1 MNAKLPWAIAGAALL
16 ALVLFLTMSRQ
27 QGHAAVHPDPR
38 PDVTAERVLP
48 PAMLS
53 NERGVLEAYAAARSA
68 PQVLDGIFCYCQCAR
83 NFGHRSLLTCFE
95 SDHGSRCDI
104 CMGEAMMA
112 TQLAAQGNSLGAIR
126 RAIDARFA
134 L

>member
-1 MNAKLPWAIAGAALL
+1 VNAKLPWAIAGAALL
-16 ALVLFLTMSRQ
+16 ALVLFLTLGRE
-27 QGHAAVHPDPR
+27 QGHAAVHPDSR
-38 PDVTAERVLP
+38 PNVTAERVLP
-48 PAMLS
+48 PSFLT
-53 NERGVLEAYAAARSA
+53 NERGVVEAYAAARNA

-104 CMGEAMMA
+104 CVGEATLA
-112 TQLAAQGNSLGAIR
+112 AQLAAQGNSLAAVR